1 MQERDVCLCSLYSSV
16 QVIGNSPFPPQRVVA
31 GWWLLFVMTKGGS
44 IFCCRP
50 LITHLRNR
58 AGLSTAGF
66 SPFILTVDCSGWVC
80 YLCFNHLPKEIIFLS
95 TTFQENLLILGFP
108 SVLDRYISIS
118 ISFCNNANITVC
130 RVYLSSFKSSI
141 GSPVISKIADWLTIK
156 KQLVFVRIIG

>member
-1 MQERDVCLCSLYSSV
+1 MIDSCFYNVR
-16 QVIGNSPFPPQRVVA
+16 
-31 GWWLLFVMTKGGS
+31 GGS
-44 IFCCRP
+44 TFCCRP

-108 SVLDRYISIS
+108 SVLDQLY
-118 ISFCNNANITVC
+118 FHF
-130 RVYLSSFKSSI
+130 YLF
-141 GSPVISKIADWLTIK
+141 L
-156 KQLVFVRIIG
+156 